1 MRAPVELLRTN
12 RDYRRYALARLSSTI
27 GTTVAPLGLAF
38 AIIEAG
44 GGAAALGLVLM
55 GGLLVFI
62 AVTPAAGVLADRLP
76 RLSIIVA
83 CQIICGVCQLVAGVL
98 VLRGAAAVWSLV
110 ALQMVAGAAGAFF
123 QPAVKGLLPQLVPSG
138 PMLSHANALLQIA
151 DNAVAILGPGLA
163 GLVIALS
170 SPGIILAWDGA
181 TFLASAALFLTLR
194 LPPSPRRE
202 RRRFLADLA
211 EGWAAFRSRRWL
223 WMLTVVSA
231 LTSACWAAGVSVLG
245 PVYATRYLDG
255 AVSWG
260 LVTSAIGIGLACGS
274 IISLLFPPA
283 RVGRLM
289 CLTPIPVAL
298 LLAGMATGAP
308 LLALAGAGAL
318 TGAGGTLQLIA
329 WTSYLQQAIPTE
341 QLSRIVATNAL
352 IATLLVPIAYAVAGP
367 AAELVG
373 VRAVLG
379 GCAVI
384 VLGGA
389 VIAACSRDVQQLIKA
404 TS

>member
-1 MRAPVELLRTN
+1 MRAAVELLRTN

-38 AIIEAG
+38 AMIEAG

-123 QPAVKGLLPQLVPSG
+123 QPAVKGLVPQLVPPG

-151 DNAVAILGPGLA
+151 NNAVAILGPGLA

-194 LPPSPRRE
+194 LPSSPRRE

-211 EGWAAFRSRRWL
+211 EGWSAFRSRRWL
-223 WMLTVVSA
+223 WVLTVVSA

-274 IISLLFPPA
+274 ITSLLFPPTH
-283 RVGRLM
+283 VGRLM

-298 LLAGMATGAP
+298 LLIGMATGAP
-308 LLALAGAGAL
+308 LLALASAGAL

-329 WTSYLQQAIPTE
+329 WTSYLQEAIPTE

-352 IATLLVPIAYAVAGP
+352 IATLLVPVAYAVAGP

-389 VIAACSRDVQQLIKA
+389 VIAACSRDVRQLIKA

>member
-1 MRAPVELLRTN
+1 MDAC
-12 RDYRRYALARLSSTI
+12 
-27 GTTVAPLGLAF
+27 LAF
-38 AIIEAG
+38 AVIEAG

-83 CQIICGVCQLVAGVL
+83 CQIICGVCQLVAAVL
-98 VLRGAAAVWSLV
+98 VLRGAAEVWSLV

-123 QPAVKGLLPQLVPSG
+123 QPAVKGLVPQLVPPAVKGLVPQLVPPG

-181 TFLASAALFLTLR
+181 TFLASAALFRTLR

-202 RRRFLADLA
+202 RRRFLADLG
-211 EGWAAFRSRRWL
+211 EG
-223 WMLTVVSA
+223 
-231 LTSACWAAGVSVLG
+231 WAAGVSVLG

-255 AVSWG
+255 AVGWG

-274 IISLLFPPA
+274 ITSPLFPPT

-289 CLTPIPVAL
+289 CLAPIPVAL
-298 LLAGMATGAP
+298 PLIGMATGAP

-329 WTSYLQQAIPTE
+329 WTSYLQQAIPAE

-352 IATLLVPIAYAVAGP
+352 IATLLVPVAYAMAGP
-367 AAELVG
+367 AAEVVG
-373 VRAVLG
+373 VRGVLG

-389 VIAACSRDVQQLIKA
+389 AFAACSRDVRQLIKA
-404 TS
+404 T